1 MRFQTHN
8 QISKGLVD
16 PAPLVDVIFLLLLFF
31 LLSSPFVMQSGF
43 GVILPA
49 ADVPTASSFQT
60 LVVTVTR
67 ENLMFF
73 NTQPTD
79 LAKLQKDL
87 EAAAQHGRSVELV
100 IKADKQVSQGTL
112 VDIMNAAVKAGIS
125 SINIATRPPAPFQ
138 IPAK

>member
-8 QISKGLVD
+8 QIVKGLVD

-43 GVILPA
+43 GVILPP

-67 ENLMFF
+67 DNLLFF
-73 NTQPTD
+73 NTLPTD
-79 LAKLQKDL
+79 LTKLQKDL
-87 EAAAQHGRSVELV
+87 EAAAKRGRNVELV
-100 IKADKQVSQGTL
+100 IKADRQVSHGTL
-112 VDIMNAAVKAGIS
+112 VNIMNVAVKSGIS
-125 SINIATRPPAPFQ
+125 VINIATRPPAPFQ
-138 IPAK
+138 VAPQ